1 MKVTTRNWYYPLF
14 ITGALLMMTSSCK
27 KNNLKLATV
36 TTSLN
41 SVPTGLAV
49 DPNVVVVVTG
59 NVIDNG
65 GAAIVERGVVYNIV
79 SLDPSSKSS
88 PNAAVSTELPTL
100 GNCTRKS
107 VSSDFTG
114 QRFSVNISAVTSG
127 YYIVRAYVTTRNGV
141 AYGNVENFSVQGT
154 GGVTQDIKDQ
164 AAALKSMRDDVA
176 ALKQKVSDLG
186 NDLVKKVNAIDVQA
200 LSNTLAGLVKS
211 NDDKL
216 NSAKVSLEQL
226 IAQKFGSVDLSDA
239 NSALSK
245 LLASKLNSSD
255 FVDAKNQLQSL
266 IDLKASTQDLTN
278 AKVALQ
284 SLIDLKASTQDL
296 TDART
301 ALQLLIDAKASTKD
315 LTDTKA
321 ALQSLI
327 DLKASTQDLTN
338 AKVALQSLI
347 DLKASTQDLT
357 DARTALQLLI
367 DTKANSADL
376 EAARDKL
383 SRLEQIILN
392 INPISSIGVTEL
404 GIEGNKSNA
413 TVAIILDHISID
425 PNKKKP
431 LSEIKKLEYVCFEA
445 NQSMPDSRT
454 PIAFDFNSV
463 ADGST
468 STSIPLKISELSSG
482 RTYKFIVYATMVGTN
497 KVHDERTFFVTR

>member
-216 NSAKVSLEQL
+216 NSAKVFLEQL

-245 LLASKLNSSD
+245 LLESKLNSSV

-278 AKVALQ
+278 AKVAL
-284 SLIDLKASTQDL
+284 
-296 TDART
+296 
-301 ALQLLIDAKASTKD
+301 
-315 LTDTKA
+315 
-321 ALQSLI
+321 
-327 DLKASTQDLTN
+327 
-338 AKVALQSLI
+338 
-347 DLKASTQDLT
+347 
-357 DARTALQLLI
+357 TALQLLI

-383 SRLEQIILN
+383 SRLEQNILN

-404 GIEGNKSNA
+404 GIDGNKSNA

-454 PIAFDFNSV
+454 PIAFDLNSV

>member
-216 NSAKVSLEQL
+216 NSAKVFLEQL

-245 LLASKLNSSD
+245 LLESKLNSSV

-278 AKVALQ
+278 AKVAL
-284 SLIDLKASTQDL
+284 
-296 TDART
+296 
-301 ALQLLIDAKASTKD
+301 
-315 LTDTKA
+315 
-321 ALQSLI
+321 
-327 DLKASTQDLTN
+327 
-338 AKVALQSLI
+338 
-347 DLKASTQDLT
+347 
-357 DARTALQLLI
+357 TALQLLI

-404 GIEGNKSNA
+404 GIDGNKSNA

-454 PIAFDFNSV
+454 PIAFDLNSV

>member
-176 ALKQKVSDLG
+176 ALKQKVSD
-186 NDLVKKVNAIDVQA
+186 
-200 LSNTLAGLVKS
+200 SKS
-211 NDDKL
+211 
-216 NSAKVSLEQL
+216 A
-226 IAQKFGSVDLSDA
+226 
-239 NSALSK
+239 
-245 LLASKLNSSD
+245 
-255 FVDAKNQLQSL
+255 
-266 IDLKASTQDLTN
+266 
-278 AKVALQ
+278 
-284 SLIDLKASTQDL
+284 
-296 TDART
+296 
-301 ALQLLIDAKASTKD
+301 
-315 LTDTKA
+315 
-321 ALQSLI
+321 
-327 DLKASTQDLTN
+327 
-338 AKVALQSLI
+338 
-347 DLKASTQDLT
+347 
-357 DARTALQLLI
+357 
-367 DTKANSADL
+367 
-376 EAARDKL
+376 
-383 SRLEQIILN
+383 
-392 INPISSIGVTEL
+392 
-404 GIEGNKSNA
+404 
-413 TVAIILDHISID
+413 
-425 PNKKKP
+425 
-431 LSEIKKLEYVCFEA
+431 
-445 NQSMPDSRT
+445 
-454 PIAFDFNSV
+454 
-463 ADGST
+463 
-468 STSIPLKISELSSG
+468 
-482 RTYKFIVYATMVGTN
+482 
-497 KVHDERTFFVTR
+497 

>member
-49 DPNVVVVVTG
+49 DPNAVVVVTG

-65 GAAIVERGVVYNIV
+65 GAAIVERGIVYNIV

-216 NSAKVSLEQL
+216 NSAKVFLEQL

-239 NSALSK
+239 NSALRK

-278 AKVALQ
+278 AKVAL
-284 SLIDLKASTQDL
+284 
-296 TDART
+296 
-301 ALQLLIDAKASTKD
+301 
-315 LTDTKA
+315 
-321 ALQSLI
+321 
-327 DLKASTQDLTN
+327 
-338 AKVALQSLI
+338 
-347 DLKASTQDLT
+347 
-357 DARTALQLLI
+357 TALQLLI

>member
-216 NSAKVSLEQL
+216 NSAKVFLEQL

-239 NSALSK
+239 NSALRK

-278 AKVALQ
+278 AKVAL
-284 SLIDLKASTQDL
+284 
-296 TDART
+296 
-301 ALQLLIDAKASTKD
+301 
-315 LTDTKA
+315 
-321 ALQSLI
+321 
-327 DLKASTQDLTN
+327 
-338 AKVALQSLI
+338 
-347 DLKASTQDLT
+347 
-357 DARTALQLLI
+357 TALQLLI

>member
-216 NSAKVSLEQL
+216 NSAKVFLEQL

-245 LLASKLNSSD
+245 LLESKLNSSV

-278 AKVALQ
+278 AKVAL
-284 SLIDLKASTQDL
+284 
-296 TDART
+296 
-301 ALQLLIDAKASTKD
+301 
-315 LTDTKA
+315 
-321 ALQSLI
+321 
-327 DLKASTQDLTN
+327 
-338 AKVALQSLI
+338 
-347 DLKASTQDLT
+347 
-357 DARTALQLLI
+357 TALQLLI

>member
-216 NSAKVSLEQL
+216 NSAKVFLEQL

-245 LLASKLNSSD
+245 LLESKLNSSV

-278 AKVALQ
+278 AKVAL
-284 SLIDLKASTQDL
+284 
-296 TDART
+296 
-301 ALQLLIDAKASTKD
+301 
-315 LTDTKA
+315 
-321 ALQSLI
+321 
-327 DLKASTQDLTN
+327 
-338 AKVALQSLI
+338 
-347 DLKASTQDLT
+347 
-357 DARTALQLLI
+357 TALQLLI

-454 PIAFDFNSV
+454 PIAFDLNSV